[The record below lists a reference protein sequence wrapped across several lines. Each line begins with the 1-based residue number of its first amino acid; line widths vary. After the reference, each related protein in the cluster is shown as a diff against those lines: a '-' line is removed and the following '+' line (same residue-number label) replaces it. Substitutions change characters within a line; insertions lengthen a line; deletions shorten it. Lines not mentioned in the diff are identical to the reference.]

1 QYQPVFGAGGEHA
14 VGLTG
19 THGDQVVDQHPDV
32 GLVAARAPAVQ
43 TLREAGSVQPGEQPL
58 GGSFLVT
65 GGAVDQAGEEHPA
78 DHLGFQRVLQVLGIE
93 IVIFDGVAR
102 TQDVGVF
109 HAAYRPHDLQLH
121 IEGEGRGNPVGI
133 QLVGGQAF
141 GLDEHL
147 VLILVGKAMD
157 LVFDRW
163 AIARTDPL
171 DDAGVHRRAIQVVAD
186 DLVGPLIGVGDPTV
200 DLL

>member
-43 TLREAGSVQPGEQPL
+43 TLRAAGSVQPGEQPL

-65 GGAVDQAGEEHPA
+65 GGAVDLAGEEQPA

-102 TQDVGVF
+102 AQDMAFSMPRIDRTICSCTSKGRDVEIPLGYSSWVV
-109 HAAYRPHDLQLH
+109 RPS
-121 IEGEGRGNPVGI
+121 GSMNT
-133 QLVGGQAF
+133 
-141 GLDEHL
+141 
-147 VLILVGKAMD
+147 
-157 LVFDRW
+157 W
-163 AIARTDPL
+163 C
-171 DDAGVHRRAIQVVAD
+171 
-186 DLVGPLIGVGDPTV
+186 
-200 DLL
+200 